1 MSAQIEAR
9 KNQMITELTSL
20 KTECSLWERSKI
32 SLNKEYQRKLLE
44 TIHSTR
50 ENIARGTKTEPT
62 KHTAREMQHR
72 GVKYLVS
79 DDNTVFNITTRF
91 YVGFWIS
98 SENAVFFEEDDTD
111 DEEDDEDED
120 EEDEDE
126 EDEEKIIKT
135 PKQPANPLGLSLEFP
150 IVQEDDE
157 DILCAKYE
165 YELDQEMLLMNEK
178 AFKLDREY
186 SRRIDV
192 LDKRILVL
200 NTRIAELEAMIVK
213 FGSKISNMKMKKI
226 KELTEMTNS
235 VWMNR

>member
-9 KNQMITELTSL
+9 KNEMITELTSL

-44 TIHSTR
+44 TIQSTR

-98 SENAVFFEEDDTD
+98 SENAFFIEEDDT
-111 DEEDDEDED
+111 DDEDED

-126 EDEEKIIKT
+126 NEEEENIKT
-135 PKQPANPLGLSLEFP
+135 PKQPANPLGLSLELP

-165 YELDQEMLLMNEK
+165 YELVQEMLLMNEK
-178 AFKLDREY
+178 AIKLDREY

-226 KELTEMTNS
+226 KELNEMTNS

>member
-9 KNQMITELTSL
+9 KNQMITELTSF

-44 TIHSTR
+44 TIQSTR

-98 SENAVFFEEDDTD
+98 SENAFFIEEDDT
-111 DEEDDEDED
+111 DDEDED

-126 EDEEKIIKT
+126 NEEEENIKT
-135 PKQPANPLGLSLEFP
+135 PKQPANPLGLSLELP

-165 YELDQEMLLMNEK
+165 YELVQEMLLMNEK
-178 AFKLDREY
+178 AIKLDREY

>member
-9 KNQMITELTSL
+9 KNQMITELTSF

-44 TIHSTR
+44 TIQSTR

-98 SENAVFFEEDDTD
+98 SENAFFIEEDDT
-111 DEEDDEDED
+111 DDEDED

-126 EDEEKIIKT
+126 NEEEEEKIKT
-135 PKQPANPLGLSLEFP
+135 PTQPANPLGLSLELP

-165 YELDQEMLLMNEK
+165 YELVQEMLLMNEK
-178 AFKLDREY
+178 AIKLDREY

>member
-44 TIHSTR
+44 TIQSTR

-98 SENAVFFEEDDTD
+98 SENAFFIEEDDT
-111 DEEDDEDED
+111 DDEDED

-126 EDEEKIIKT
+126 NEEEENIKT
-135 PKQPANPLGLSLEFP
+135 PKQPANPLGLSLELP

-165 YELDQEMLLMNEK
+165 YELVQEMLLMKEK
-178 AFKLDREY
+178 AIKLDREY